1 MMNHAD
7 LAIDYRARLVSRYLR
22 ASRGN
27 CEVCVCVC
35 VCVCDGRRLDNEL
48 SERFNKTGMYTHATC
63 TRTV

>member
-22 ASRGN
+22 ASQGN

-35 VCVCDGRRLDNEL
+35 DGRWLDNEL